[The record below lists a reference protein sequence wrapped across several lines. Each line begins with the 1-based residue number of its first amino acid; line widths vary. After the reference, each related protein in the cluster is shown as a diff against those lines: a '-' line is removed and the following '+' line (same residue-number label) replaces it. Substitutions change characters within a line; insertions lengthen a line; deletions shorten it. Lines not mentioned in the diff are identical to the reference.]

1 MTAFTAKLWE
11 RLENHA
17 PSHYALN
24 FDRNSMPGKSTT
36 DATPTE
42 VRVYSFVPWIIRLK
56 KRINDI
62 GRPELS
68 LV

>member
-1 MTAFTAKLWE
+1 MTAFTAKLWVL
-11 RLENHA
+11 LENYA

-42 VRVYSFVPWIIRLK
+42 VRVYSFVPWIIA
-56 KRINDI
+56 
-62 GRPELS
+62 
-68 LV
+68 